1 MPPTINFFRKKVQ
14 AQSQDLV
21 SRSSKQYID
30 DFLGMCDAWEKFNQ
44 LGVMSYGLL
53 KAIKPLV

>member
-1 MPPTINFFRKKVQ
+1 
-14 AQSQDLV
+14 LV

-53 KAIKPLV
+53 KATKPLV